1 MAKLKD
7 ISTLATAKPK
17 KSRKEIP
24 TTRVEGDVVRRYN
37 EACDQMARA
46 EAVCKE
52 LSPELT
58 EVGMEMVF
66 QHNCT
71 PGNKPINS
79 YIIVDGEDDESKGT
93 GSVMFTWQR
102 KAKAC
107 DPKVVEAFFGSVKTR
122 ENKAANVNDYAGW
135 TPVASFDAK
144 VFLVVDKTGKPKFS
158 QERYDAFL
166 AAIQAVAEQFQVPNP
181 LSCTKAFGPQPDFQE
196 RRFKDFDAETNIS
209 IAEVLPT
216 STSLEP
222 VRSDEDEAEG
232 A

>member
-7 ISTLATAKPK
+7 ISTLEKAKPK

-24 TTRVEGDVVRRYN
+24 TTRVTGDVVRRYN
-37 EACDQMARA
+37 EACDQLDRA

-52 LSPELT
+52 LAPELN

-79 YIIVDGEDDESKGT
+79 FIITDGEDDESKGT

-107 DPKVVEAFFGSVKTR
+107 DPKAVEAFFNGVKTQ
-122 ENKAANVNDYAGW
+122 EKKAANVNDYVGW
-135 TPVASFDAK
+135 FPVADFDAK
-144 VFLVVDKTGKPKFS
+144 VFLVADKTSGKVKFS

-166 AAIQAVAEQFQVPNP
+166 AAIQAVADQFKVTNP
-181 LSCTKAFGPQPDFQE
+181 LSCAKVFGPQPDFQE
-196 RRFKDFDAETNIS
+196 RRFKDFDVETNIS

-222 VRSDEDEAEG
+222 VRSDEEEG
-232 A
+232 V